1 MARVTAQEY
10 TEKWGRR
17 LKQSTED
24 IRRGINRV
32 TEAPGEAAARQVATM
47 KANLNRAIDDG
58 TWAAQVR
65 AVPLQAW
72 KDAAGKK
79 GVDRIAAGVD
89 GALPSQQQM
98 AEKLLANVDAAVAE
112 ANRTPRGSL
121 EDNITRMTTFVRG
134 MASRSLRRPSGR

>member
-1 MARVTAQEY
+1 MARVTAAEY
-10 TEKWGRR
+10 GEKWGRR

-24 IRRGINRV
+24 IRKGISRV
-32 TEAPGEAAARQVATM
+32 TEAPGEAAARQAALM
-47 KANLNRAIDDG
+47 KANINRSLDDG
-58 TWAAQVR
+58 TWAAQTR
-65 AVPLQAW
+65 AVTLGEW

-79 GVDRIAAGVD
+79 SVDRIAAGVD
-89 GALPSQQQM
+89 GAMPKQAQM
-98 AEKLLANVDAAVAE
+98 AEKLLAAVDASVAE

>member
-1 MARVTAQEY
+1 MARVSPSEY
-10 TEKWGRR
+10 AEKWGRR

-24 IRRGINRV
+24 IRKGINRV
-32 TEAPGEAAARQVATM
+32 TEAPGEAAARQVAVM
-47 KANLNRAIDDG
+47 KANINKAIDDG

-65 AVPLQAW
+65 AVPLQSW
-72 KDAAGKK
+72 KDSAGKK

-89 GALPSQQQM
+89 GALPSQAGM

-121 EDNITRMTTFVRG
+121 EDNITRMNTFVRG
-134 MASRSLRRPSGR
+134 MAARSLRRPSGR